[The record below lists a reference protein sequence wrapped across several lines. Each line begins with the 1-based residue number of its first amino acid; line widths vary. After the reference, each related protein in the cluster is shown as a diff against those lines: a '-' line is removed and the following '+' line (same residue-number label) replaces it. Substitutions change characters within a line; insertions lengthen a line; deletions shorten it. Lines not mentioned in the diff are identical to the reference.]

1 MGRKVGYLFAKES
14 DLDRTKRSNN
24 IVLGIDTTAA
34 QTPLIRGKITAF
46 VKVLSLVAMTDD
58 KQAKCVEVVP
68 DATTGDYAVPLGT
81 PWQFDSDNLT
91 NDYTTTNVLSMT
103 ALAVDEVVEVEQYID
118 KSTDFQ
124 WLAKKQGGGS
134 TTVYIEITADTNI
147 STYTGTI
154 FDNPIDRNVVEV
166 GVTVRSLKQS
176 DGTIPDSAAGQGEWC
191 IFVNNVY
198 HVINPSIA
206 YGT

>member
-24 IVLGIDTTAA
+24 IVLGIDTTNT
-34 QTPLIRGKITAF
+34 QIPLIRGKITAF

-103 ALAVDEVVEVEQYID
+103 ALAVNEVVEVEQYID

-124 WLAKKQGGGS
+124 WLAKKQAAASG
-134 TTVYIEITADTNI
+134 IFILIITASTDVN
-147 STYTGTI
+147 TYTADI
-154 FDNPIDRNVVEV
+154 IDNRTDKTVLTED
-166 GVTVRSLKQS
+166 VTLKALDHT
-176 DGTIPDSAAGQGEWC
+176 DGTIPNGNILTCSFDS
-191 IFVNNVY
+191 
-198 HVINPSIA
+198 INSFYEPTGYNFA
-206 YGT
+206 YGIA